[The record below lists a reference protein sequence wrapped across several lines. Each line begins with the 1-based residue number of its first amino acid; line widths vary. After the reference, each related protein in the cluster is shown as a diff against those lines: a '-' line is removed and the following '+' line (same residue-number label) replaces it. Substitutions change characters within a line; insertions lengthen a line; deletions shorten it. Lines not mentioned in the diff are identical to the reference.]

1 MTVTINQIFTTDVS
15 MAQVVTKKSPKTYSF
30 KTASKVEKKPLTV
43 EGKEQPLD
51 IKGVRCAVKKAK
63 SSYVGSEIK
72 LTDNSFTPEV
82 YAVIAG
88 GTVTYEEDNTTF
100 KSYEAPAV
108 GEEEEK
114 QKFDLILYSE
124 MLDETGEIL
133 GYLKET
139 YENCEGQLIG
149 SSQED
154 DKFFAPEFTI
164 TSRPP
169 RGSKGFKIEQV
180 RTLPIELFDMARG
193 TFVGQAERNELR
205 DKSKK
210 IEKAG
215 KVEVK

>member
-1 MTVTINQIFTTDVS
+1 MTNPFNQIFTTDVS
-15 MAQVVTKKSPKTYSF
+15 MVQITTKKSPKTYSF

-43 EGKEQPLD
+43 EGKEQALD

-63 SSYVGSEIK
+63 NSYVGSEIK

-82 YAVIAG
+82 YCVVAG

-108 GEEEEK
+108 GEVEEK

-124 MLDETGEIL
+124 CLDETGAVT

-139 YENCEGQLIG
+139 YENCEGELIG
-149 SSQED
+149 TSQED

-169 RGSKGFKIEQV
+169 RGSKGFKIEFV
-180 RTLPIELFDMARG
+180 NSLPVALFDVARG
-193 TFVGQAERNELR
+193 TFVGMSERIELN
-205 DKSKK
+205 
-210 IEKAG
+210 EKA
-215 KVEVK
+215 KKEKAVKAESK

>member
-1 MTVTINQIFTTDVS
+1 MTNPFNQIFTTDVS
-15 MAQVVTKKSPKTYSF
+15 MVQITTKVSPKTYSF
-30 KTASKVEKKPLTV
+30 KTASKVEKKPITV
-43 EGKEQPLD
+43 EGKEQALD

-63 SSYVGSEIK
+63 NSYVGSEIK

-108 GEEEEK
+108 GEVEEK
-114 QKFDLILYSE
+114 KKFDLILYSE
-124 MLDETGEIL
+124 CLDETGAVT

-139 YENCEGQLIG
+139 YENCEGELIG
-149 SSQED
+149 TSQED

-169 RGSKGFKIEQV
+169 RGSKGFKIESV
-180 RTLPIELFDMARG
+180 DSLPVALFDMARG
-193 TFVGQAERNELR
+193 TFVGMSERIELN
-205 DKSKK
+205 
-210 IEKAG
+210 EKA
-215 KVEVK
+215 KKEKAVKAESK